1 MTKATPPPFVHD
13 QEHQSALNRF
23 TWSSRPSITAVLVA
37 APVLIRMAL
46 ASLSI
51 SSAYLSIDTAH
62 AQSILSTSN
71 AVEAPNGA
79 GIARTITT
87 NPSFDTSN
95 PFFAPLGTNGR
106 SCATCH
112 GLTEALTFT
121 AAHAQ
126 KLFDD
131 TAGMHPIFAAVDG
144 ANSPSADMSTVDA
157 RRNNT
162 SLLRTKGLIRVE
174 FAPPKNAEF
183 VIESVDDPYNYAN
196 TSRVSAY
203 RRPLASTNLRFAS
216 TVMWDGRELDK
227 TGNTQR
233 ALRSQVIDAVLGHM
247 QAPQAPSRATVKS
260 IVDFETHLFT
270 TQVVDNEAGALD
282 EAPIFAG
289 PESLLRQAP
298 LIRSL
303 RALRRGPPPQ
313 RGPTR
318 EREARPNPLGVFNYF
333 RPWLEIPGET
343 RSPEQR
349 RQESIARGEQLFNTR
364 PFLIS
369 NAPGFTDTRNEGKER
384 LRRVALTGARLGTC
398 SSCHN
403 LSSIGSSAKP
413 LLINTGISDGSMRT
427 PDMPLYTLR
436 NKKTGARV
444 QTTDPGAAM
453 KSGKWRDIGKF
464 KVPSL
469 RALESH
475 SPYMHN
481 GFTGDLLELL
491 AFYDRRFTI
500 GLTEQEKLDLQAFLK
515 AL

>member
-1 MTKATPPPFVHD
+1 MVNPAIQTPSSISHSWHPKPKRSQRSLYSLPLFGRIAATVL
-13 QEHQSALNRF
+13 SL
-23 TWSSRPSITAVLVA
+23 ITALHPTDTLWAQEVLN
-37 APVLIRMAL
+37 
-46 ASLSI
+46 
-51 SSAYLSIDTAH
+51 T
-62 AQSILSTSN
+62 TN
-71 AVEAPNGA
+71 AVESPNGA

-87 NPSFDTSN
+87 KPSFDTSN
-95 PFFAPLGTNGR
+95 PFFVSLGTNGR

-121 AAHAQ
+121 ADHTQ
-126 KLFDD
+126 KLFDE
-131 TAGMHPIFAAVDG
+131 TAGLHPLFAAVDG
-144 ANSPSADMSTVDA
+144 ANSPTSDMSTVDA
-157 RRNNT
+157 RRANT

-174 FAPPKNAEF
+174 LSLPKKAEF
-183 VIESVDDPYNYAN
+183 VIESVEDPYKYAN
-196 TSRVSAY
+196 TSRISAY

-227 TGNTQR
+227 TGNVQK
-233 ALRSQVIDAVLGHM
+233 ALRSQVVDAVLGHM
-247 QAPQAPSRATVKS
+247 QAPQPPSVATVKS

-270 TQVVDNEAGALD
+270 TQVFDNVAGALD
-282 EAPIFAG
+282 EAPILAG

-298 LIRSL
+298 LIRSV
-303 RALRRGPPPQ
+303 RGFRRGPPPQ

-318 EREARPNPLGVFNYF
+318 ERQIRPSPLGVFTYF
-333 RPWLEIPGET
+333 QPWLDIPGDS
-343 RSPEQR
+343 RLPQQL

-369 NAPGFTDTRNEGKER
+369 NAPGFTDTQKEGKER
-384 LRRVALTGARLGTC
+384 FRGFALNGARLGTC

-403 LSSIGSSAKP
+403 LASIGSSAKP
-413 LLINTGISDGSMRT
+413 LLINTGISDVSMRT

-491 AFYDRRFTI
+491 SFYDRRFTI
-500 GLTEQEKLDLQAFLK
+500 GLTEQEKLDLEAFLG